1 MVHFS
6 SFDILYAFSNIVTIS
21 QNLLYGIGIISK
33 VLYLIKPE
41 KKKPMFLF
49 KACFAEIK
57 G

>member
-6 SFDILYAFSNIVTIS
+6 SFAILYAFSNIVTIS

-41 KKKPMFLF
+41 KKNL
-49 KACFAEIK
+49 CFYSK
-57 G
+57 HVLLK